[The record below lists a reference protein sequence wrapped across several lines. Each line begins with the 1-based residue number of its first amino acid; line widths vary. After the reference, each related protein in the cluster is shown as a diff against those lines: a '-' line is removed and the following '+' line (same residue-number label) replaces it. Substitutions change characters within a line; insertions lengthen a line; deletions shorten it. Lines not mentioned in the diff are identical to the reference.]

1 VILLT
6 IENISALYQKSTLNN
21 AHKKYNMAIISS
33 YPVSTPQLG
42 DKVLGSNIVD
52 ASGAAIIGNPTVQF
66 TITSIK
72 TLVDQNF
79 VQQLY
84 SASALEIALPQNN
97 TGASIKF
104 SATDTG
110 NTLTDNVYYTA
121 ATNSFTFRTLG
132 TYYIEQEYN
141 TAGGGGRSPYFAFI
155 TKKNSVQ
162 VGPTTVNKVWRQV
175 TSDRLAVTI
184 ITMIKVVNTN
194 EVYQFWGIT
203 GAAGANEN
211 GTLIVNTLT
220 NFTNVPSAAVTISK
234 LI

>member
-1 VILLT
+1 MILLT
-6 IENISALYQKSTLNN
+6 IARFTRSPCQNN
-21 AHKKYNMAIISS
+21 AYKKRKMAIIYS
-33 YPVSTPQLG
+33 YPTSVPQLS
-42 DKVLGSNIVD
+42 DKVLGSNMFD
-52 ASGAAIIGNPTVQF
+52 SAGAPVVGNPTVQF
-66 TITSIK
+66 NFSDIK
-72 TLVDQNF
+72 ALVAQNF

-175 TSDRLAVTI
+175 TSDRLQI
-184 ITMIKVVNTN
+184 LISRIIKVDNPN